1 MAGLLPIGRPSAGNG
16 GTPRS
21 SPSSKGAPTLASA
34 CRATRSSPPRGLV
47 ETPARLTTD
56 VGGPSSALRSTG
68 GSRAIRTFDRVIA
81 NPPFSLKEWGH
92 TVWSNGD
99 PYGRDKYGTPPKSY
113 GDLAFVQHMLASLRE
128 DGKLAVVVPHG
139 LLFRAG
145 AEGAIRRAFI
155 ENDLIEGIIGLAPN
169 LFYGAGIPAAILF
182 MRKNKPAKMQRRVM
196 IVNGAEQFDEG
207 RAQNYLRNNHI
218 DTLTVAYSGMA
229 AIERLA
235 TVVSLDEIAAN
246 DFNLNIT
253 RYVNFGEEDEVVNV
267 SVEAEKLSALIVER
281 DAAEA
286 KINALLQELG
296 YAG

>member
-1 MAGLLPIGRPSAGNG
+1 
-16 GTPRS
+16 
-21 SPSSKGAPTLASA
+21 
-34 CRATRSSPPRGLV
+34 
-47 ETPARLTTD
+47 
-56 VGGPSSALRSTG
+56 
-68 GSRAIRTFDRVIA
+68 
-81 NPPFSLKEWGH
+81 
-92 TVWSNGD
+92 
-99 PYGRDKYGTPPKSY
+99 
-113 GDLAFVQHMLASLRE
+113 MLASLRE